1 MTLFDTSMTWMDRWF
16 DAEAALLWNPP
27 GAFTEAAPE
36 PRQIHMV
43 RESSWYS
50 GDEKVLEAVAAEL
63 PRLRHG

>member
-1 MTLFDTSMTWMDRWF
+1 MDRYLNLDSAPVF
-16 DAEAALLWNPP
+16 SMSSVA
-27 GAFTEAAPE
+27 AFTDAIGRARELGFTDVITHWP
-36 PRQIHMV
+36 